1 MNCNILGAAKKI
13 AVKKFQLN
21 VQNSVMYYF
30 KYKTTNIT
38 GIPRGKNHELNRN
51 DSYSTV
57 SYYEPAR
64 SSKM

>member
-1 MNCNILGAAKKI
+1 
-13 AVKKFQLN
+13 
-21 VQNSVMYYF
+21 MYYF

-38 GIPRGKNHELNRN
+38 GIPRGKNHELNSN

-64 SSKM
+64 TSKMWSAVKNCEHYEPLWTIVNDATN